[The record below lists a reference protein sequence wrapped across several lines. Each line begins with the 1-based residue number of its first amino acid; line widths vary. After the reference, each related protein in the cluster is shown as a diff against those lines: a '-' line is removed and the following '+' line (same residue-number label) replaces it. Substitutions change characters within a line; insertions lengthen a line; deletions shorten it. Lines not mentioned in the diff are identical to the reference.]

1 MGREQLH
8 SCLFGPRIAPDVY
21 IIASRCMILQEEKVG
36 NAREGGDVLEMDPTR
51 TNVEAHPA
59 LRGILG
65 KPHDCL
71 DDTSMHPGGRID
83 ARDRH
88 PAPLTLLRE
97 KVAGGDCSGHDC

>member
-1 MGREQLH
+1 
-8 SCLFGPRIAPDVY
+8 
-21 IIASRCMILQEEKVG
+21 
-36 NAREGGDVLEMDPTR
+36 MDPTR